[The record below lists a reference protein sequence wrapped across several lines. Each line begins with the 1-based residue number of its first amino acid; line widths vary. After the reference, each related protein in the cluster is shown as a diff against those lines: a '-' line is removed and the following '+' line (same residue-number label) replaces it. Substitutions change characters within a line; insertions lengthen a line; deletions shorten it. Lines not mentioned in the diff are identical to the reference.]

1 MKSVRAVLLVIF
13 GLVAA
18 LAVACGGG
26 GSETAQSGQAAS
38 AAEEAGQSEQSGQGR
53 YGSLGDGSDEVPSDG
68 EQASE
73 AAQPG
78 GESDL
83 FVSAGVFESGPRA
96 GGRFNR
102 TMLGDPDAPVVITDY
117 ADFL

>member
-1 MKSVRAVLLVIF
+1 MNSRRAFLLVISA
-13 GLVAA
+13 LVAA
-18 LAVACGGG
+18 LAAACGGG
-26 GSETAQSGQAAS
+26 ASETAQSGQS
-38 AAEEAGQSEQSGQGR
+38 AAAVEEAGQAERDQ
-53 YGSLGDGSDEVPSDG
+53 YASLDDGSDEMRADE

>member
-1 MKSVRAVLLVIF
+1 MKSVRAVLMVIF
-13 GLVAA
+13 GLAAA

-38 AAEEAGQSEQSGQGR
+38 AAEESGQAGQGR
-53 YGSLGDGSDEVPSDG
+53 YGSLGDGSDEMPSDG

>member
-1 MKSVRAVLLVIF
+1 MKSRRAVLLVIF
-13 GLVAA
+13 GLAAA
-18 LAVACGGG
+18 LAAACGGG
-26 GSETAQSGQAAS
+26 GSETAQSGRAAS
-38 AAEEAGQSEQSGQGR
+38 AAEEEGQSEQGR

>member
-1 MKSVRAVLLVIF
+1 MKSRRACLLVIF

-18 LAVACGGG
+18 LAAACGSG
-26 GSETAQSGQAAS
+26 GSETAQSGQAA
-38 AAEEAGQSEQSGQGR
+38 AAVEEAEQSGQSGQDR
-53 YGSLGDGSDEVPSDG
+53 YGSLGDGSDEMRSDG

-102 TMLGDPDAPVVITDY
+102 TMLGDPDAPVVIMDY

>member
-1 MKSVRAVLLVIF
+1 MKSRRAVLVVVF

-38 AAEEAGQSEQSGQGR
+38 AAEESGQAGQGR
-53 YGSLGDGSDEVPSDG
+53 YGSLGDGSDEMPSDG

>member
-1 MKSVRAVLLVIF
+1 MKSVRTVLLVIF
-13 GLVAA
+13 GLMAA
-18 LAVACGGG
+18 LAAACGGG
-26 GSETAQSGQAAS
+26 GSETAQSGQAVS
-38 AAEEAGQSEQSGQGR
+38 AAEEAGQSEQGR
-53 YGSLGDGSDEVPSDG
+53 YGSLGDGSDEMPSDG

>member
-1 MKSVRAVLLVIF
+1 MKSARACLLVIF
-13 GLVAA
+13 GLAAA
-18 LAVACGGG
+18 LAAACGGG
-26 GSETAQSGQAAS
+26 GSETAQSGQAVS
-38 AAEEAGQSEQSGQGR
+38 AVEEEGQARQAEQDQ
-53 YGSLGDGSDEVPSDG
+53 YGSLGDGSDERPSDG

>member
-13 GLVAA
+13 GLAAA
-18 LAVACGGG
+18 LAAACGGG
-26 GSETAQSGQAAS
+26 GSETAQSGQVAS
-38 AAEEAGQSEQSGQGR
+38 AAEEAGQAGQGR
-53 YGSLGDGSDEVPSDG
+53 YGSLGDGSDEMPSDG

>member
-1 MKSVRAVLLVIF
+1 MNSVRTVLLVII
-13 GLVAA
+13 GLMAA
-18 LAVACGGG
+18 LAAACGGG
-26 GSETAQSGQAAS
+26 GSETAQSGRA
-38 AAEEAGQSEQSGQGR
+38 AAEEEGQSGQAEQDR
-53 YGSLGDGSDEVPSDG
+53 YGSLGDGSDEMRADG

>member
-1 MKSVRAVLLVIF
+1 MNSRRAFLLLIF
-13 GLVAA
+13 GLIAA
-18 LAVACGGG
+18 LAAACGGG
-26 GSETAQSGQAAS
+26 GSETAQSEQAVAAVEGVGQAEEDQYAS
-38 AAEEAGQSEQSGQGR
+38 PADGR
-53 YGSLGDGSDEVPSDG
+53 DEVRLDE

-78 GESDL
+78 GEGDL

>member
-1 MKSVRAVLLVIF
+1 MKSRRAFLLVIF
-13 GLVAA
+13 GLAAA
-18 LAVACGGG
+18 LAAACGGA
-26 GSETAQSGQAAS
+26 SETAQSGRAVS
-38 AAEEAGQSEQSGQGR
+38 AAGEARQAEQDQYAS
-53 YGSLGDGSDEVPSDG
+53 PSDG
-68 EQASE
+68 RDGGQLDEEQASE